1 MRRAGLPYVVAGAIL
16 AGAALGAAAVALT
29 GWRSGVRYTDIP
41 SVELPLPGPDA
52 GGAATGAPPA
62 PASPS
67 GPPQGAVTPAEGNA
81 EPVVVPA
88 GELKPLRARELAEDP
103 PTPPP
108 GRAPDGGPGGS
119 GTAVPP
125 APAAPRSAPAQP
137 GAGAAGAP
145 IVEGRGRPPL
155 DADPALLE
163 RRGAVDL
170 PVKAAD
176 GRAAVRAY
184 ARPVAPGGEGRP
196 RIAVVVTGLGLARE
210 SSEAALT
217 LPPDVTLA
225 VSPHADGPGAWLR
238 GVRAAGHEAMLT
250 LPLEPADPARIDPGP
265 EALRVVQPAAERESS
280 LLWLLGR
287 GTGYTGLAAE
297 AGAFAARPDAFAPV
311 AEALA
316 RRGLG
321 LVELG
326 GTRLAGVAAARGLA
340 YVGTQPRLDATP
352 AAARID
358 QALGRLEEAAL
369 EDGAAVGW
377 ASGYPVTLAR
387 LASWAETLSGKGLR
401 LVPLGALMAEGGRV
415 ATPEI
420 AGQPPPPPAQQ

>member
-1 MRRAGLPYVVAGAIL
+1 MRRAGLPYVVAGAIV

-29 GWRSGVRYTDIP
+29 GWRGGVRYTDIP
-41 SVELPLPGPDA
+41 SAELPLPGPDA
-52 GGAATGAPPA
+52 GGPAAGVRA
-62 PASPS
+62 PASPG
-67 GPPQGAVTPAEGNA
+67 GPPQGAVTPAEGSA

-108 GRAPDGGPGGS
+108 GRAAP
-119 GTAVPP
+119 AMPP

-137 GAGAAGAP
+137 GVAAAGSP
-145 IVEGRGRPPL
+145 TVEGRGGPPL

-170 PVKAAD
+170 PVRAPD

-196 RIAVVVTGLGLARE
+196 QIAVVVTGLGLARE
-210 SSEAALT
+210 SSEAALA

-326 GTRLAGVAAARGLA
+326 GTRLAGVAATRGLA

-387 LASWAETLSGKGLR
+387 LASWAETLPGKGLR

-420 AGQPPPPPAQQ
+420 AGQPSPPPAQQ